1 MVVGGVSLMALM
13 WHCPS
18 IGVKEAALPRQGD
31 RKSTVSAIYRATTGT
46 RAGRFFAFRAV

>member
-1 MVVGGVSLMALM
+1 MALM

-31 RKSTVSAIYRATTGT
+31 KKSTISAIYRARSEA